1 MRRKNHDAG
10 AGAVLDIRPDF
21 DAVVD
26 TENESRRGSEL
37 DLSELWVLLSN
48 VRIRRRRRRG
58 LSAAMIDMI

>member
-10 AGAVLDIRPDF
+10 AGAVLDIQPDF

-26 TENESRRGSEL
+26 MENESRRGSKL

-58 LSAAMIDMI
+58 LSAAMMDMI

>member
-10 AGAVLDIRPDF
+10 AGAVLDIQPDL

-26 TENESRRGSEL
+26 TENESQRGSEL

-58 LSAAMIDMI
+58 LSAAMMDMI